1 MGFVAA
7 GSSACTRYDL
17 PGRLLPSPMV
27 RLHCRTGLTTATF
40 FTHAANT
47 FVVRRQWL
55 CLSGAILLGDQLND
69 LWGAISPRRRYDE
82 RGLEGPRQGRS
93 ESGGTSARMGSIGR
107 YIFRTTLGAF
117 LVVLISVTTL
127 VWLTQASR

>member
-1 MGFVAA
+1 MGFVVA
-7 GSSACTRYDL
+7 SSFACNRYD
-17 PGRLLPSPMV
+17 PPSWPLPSPMV
-27 RLHCRTGLTTATF
+27 RLHRRTGLTTATF

-69 LWGAISPRRRYDE
+69 LWGAISLRRRYDE

-107 YIFRTTLGAF
+107 DMCRTTLGGF
-117 LVVLISVTTL
+117 LVVLI
-127 VWLTQASR
+127 